1 MDFSNLNKKASD
13 SFHKQRN
20 MLKQLA
26 QGKTLKCE
34 KCNTVLTLDLATCE
48 VGKRRGEVQARLHR
62 HYFRSWRLILIKAP
76 LLKSVTLTT
85 RPTLHRYT
93 NHY

>member
-13 SFHKQRN
+13 SFYKQRN

-34 KCNTVLTLDLATCE
+34 KCNGVLTLDLATSE
-48 VGKRRGEVQARLHR
+48 SGKGLVKCKKGCTDIALELGA
-62 HYFRSWRLILIKAP
+62 
-76 LLKSVTLTT
+76 
-85 RPTLHRYT
+85 
-93 NHY
+93 